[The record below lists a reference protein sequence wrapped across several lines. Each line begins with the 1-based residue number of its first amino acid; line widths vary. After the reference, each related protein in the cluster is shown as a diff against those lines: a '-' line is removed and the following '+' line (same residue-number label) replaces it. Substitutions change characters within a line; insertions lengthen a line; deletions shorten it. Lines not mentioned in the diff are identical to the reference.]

1 MLEPR
6 NSPSAEVADV
16 PEKIAR
22 RKVIVYKSRVDPAT
36 IRLTAEKMKGKLFV
50 KFGFSKPDPEE
61 VLIGSIDEFY
71 EPYTLMNAE
80 YSIDYF
86 KSKAYIFDFDEG
98 TKEVW
103 VLGEAFKPE
112 TVVGRNRESR
122 KVFILKAKECFSY
135 EDKVHFVLDRTG
147 CEIPLNQVP
156 TTISED
162 DSHETLMAA
171 GEKARKASFSRRE
184 GIEIAK
190 ARVVK
195 RPPAADGIENELFQ
209 ISEHLVIYSPVY
221 EVTFRNVKTG
231 KEKTIRI
238 DGVTAKIMHF

>member
-1 MLEPR
+1 MLQRVAVLQFARCFEVGIYQLCNYGVDCNNGNIGSHDTWGSRRARNMLEPK
-6 NSPSAEVADV
+6 NLPSAEIADV
-16 PEKIAR
+16 PEKIAG

-122 KVFILKAKECFSY
+122 KVFIAC
-135 EDKVHFVLDRTG
+135 
-147 CEIPLNQVP
+147 
-156 TTISED
+156 
-162 DSHETLMAA
+162 
-171 GEKARKASFSRRE
+171 
-184 GIEIAK
+184 
-190 ARVVK
+190 
-195 RPPAADGIENELFQ
+195 
-209 ISEHLVIYSPVY
+209 VIIKPSW
-221 EVTFRNVKTG
+221 KQ
-231 KEKTIRI
+231 
-238 DGVTAKIMHF
+238 